1 MDNMLADG
9 AMKQPT
15 SPEEEM
21 KMMMAMMI
29 QQCKS

>member
-1 MDNMLADG
+1 MDSMLADG

-15 SPEEEM
+15 TPEEEM
-21 KMMMAMMI
+21 KMMMSMMI